1 VIAVVTRA
9 AFAFS
14 VFIMALVG
22 LGPGVAQ
29 PTPSAT
35 SPGDLRPVSGFT
47 DIADARMRA
56 IALFEEAGKV
66 FRSPR
71 CLNCHPAGEQPSQ
84 GDRMRRHQ
92 PLVVRGADG
101 HGAPGL
107 LCSSCHGGEN
117 FHPAGVPGNTHWGLA
132 PASMALQGRSLGQI
146 CEQIKDPA
154 RNGSRDLAALL
165 EHVVTDSLIVWAWS
179 PGPGRTP
186 PPGTNAGF
194 VALLQAWIDAGAHC
208 PPS

>member
-1 VIAVVTRA
+1 VIAVRTA
-9 AFAFS
+9 TAFVLGVLA
-14 VFIMALVG
+14 MALVEVR
-22 LGPGVAQ
+22 PGAAQ
-29 PTPSAT
+29 PASSAA
-35 SPGDLRPVSGFT
+35 SPGELRPASAFAA
-47 DIADARMRA
+47 IADTRVRA

-84 GDRMRRHQ
+84 GDRIRRHQ

-107 LCSSCHGGEN
+107 LCSSCHGAEN
-117 FHPAGVPGNTHWGLA
+117 FSPAGVPGNSHWGLA

-146 CEQIKDPA
+146 CEQIKDPV
-154 RNGSRDLAALL
+154 RNGGRDLAGLL
-165 EHVVTDSLIVWAWS
+165 EHVVTDSLITWAWS

-194 VALLQAWIDAGAHC
+194 VELLQAWMDAGAHC